1 MSRPIRQIDL
11 ELPGYI
17 LKRRQWIDS
26 MECWHQEEADTRM
39 GIVPYLAVLG
49 IVLGIVLTACLV
61 VWMIP

>member
-26 MECWHQEEADTRM
+26 MECWHEAEADHAM
-39 GIVPYLAVLG
+39 NLIPYLA
-49 IVLGIVLTACLV
+49 VLGIVLTACLV
-61 VWMIP
+61 VWVIP